1 MSSAGSID
9 IFSFHPYHS
18 SLILLTYISYVV
30 KGGRGG
36 LIDSETEEVL
46 AEFDF
51 LSTHTSNEHE
61 GGGGRKDPSWR
72 PGLCYIIHTFTS
84 CLL

>member
-1 MSSAGSID
+1 MTYSVYRHVYQ
-9 IFSFHPYHS
+9 IFFLVP
-18 SLILLTYISYVV
+18 SLNILFNNQYRRL

-61 GGGGRKDPSWR
+61 STTGRKDPSWR
-72 PGLCYIIHTFTS
+72 PG
-84 CLL
+84 